1 MTQTIADVVAWV
13 ALALAV
19 VWFVRGLQRVRRS
32 QSMEKEWI
40 PAAVVAWSAV
50 IWLLIS
56 SRL

>member
-1 MTQTIADVVAWV
+1 MTRAVADVVAWV

-19 VWFVRGLQRVRRS
+19 AWFVRGLQRVRRS

-40 PAAVVAWSAV
+40 PAAVVAWAAV
-50 IWLLIS
+50 VWLIVS